1 MDIFELLQL
10 KLADERK
17 TLVDNLAYGRCADH
31 AEYKFL
37 CGQLRGL
44 NLADEIIRDL
54 AKRSKE
60 DADE

>member
-10 KLADERK
+10 KIAEERK
-17 TLVDNLAYGRCADH
+17 TLVDSVANGRCSDH

-37 CGQLRGL
+37 CGQIRGL
-44 NLADEIIRDL
+44 NAAGEIIEDL